1 MFFQP
6 PTLIAI
12 TLAAFVIAGIVAM
25 FFIYATGE
33 GPGA

>member
-1 MFFQP
+1 MLFQP

-12 TLAAFVIAGIVAM
+12 TLAAIVIAGIVAM

-33 GPGA
+33 GPG

>member
-1 MFFQP
+1 MLFQP

-12 TLAAFVIAGIVAM
+12 TLAAIVIAGTVAM

-33 GPGA
+33 GPG